1 MTLKA
6 PQKVHYLD
14 NVMALLSTSAMK
26 ALVKCLTLAEYHLK
40 HQVGLLIHLGMFMPT
55 RPPVMEH
62 LGLLAHPILGKLL
75 AHLAHLILLKWHS
88 LYFTLCTI
96 VQLQLGGLCSIA
108 LIKELGPVVDIMQVM
123 YGHFFS
129 DVEGKSTCHFCQFVL

>member
-6 PQKVHYLD
+6 PQKVHYVY
-14 NVMALLSTSAMK
+14 NIMALLSTSAMK

-40 HQVGLLIHLGMFMPT
+40 HQVGLLVHLGIFMPT

-75 AHLAHLILLKWHS
+75 AHLAHLAHLILLKWHG
-88 LYFTLCTI
+88 LYFALRTI
-96 VQLQLGGLCSIA
+96 VQLQ
-108 LIKELGPVVDIMQVM
+108 
-123 YGHFFS
+123 
-129 DVEGKSTCHFCQFVL
+129 